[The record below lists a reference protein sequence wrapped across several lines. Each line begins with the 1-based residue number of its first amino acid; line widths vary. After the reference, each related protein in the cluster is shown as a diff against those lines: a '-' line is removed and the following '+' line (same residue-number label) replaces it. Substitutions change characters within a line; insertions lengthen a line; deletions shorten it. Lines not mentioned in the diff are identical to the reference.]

1 LRSEATARG
10 ALFAWT
16 GFSGVCPKRSRYPAN
31 AMVRIATL
39 LLHLFVAEVG
49 SETVEVRGR
58 GTVDLKTFE
67 CRDIN
72 RSSLI
77 QRVCYD
83 RAQSYLIVGIKNVYD
98 QYCDLPP
105 PTFDSLMGA
114 PSMGQFFNRNI
125 RTAESGGAHDCAMHQ
140 GPN

>member
-1 LRSEATARG
+1 MIRAAS
-10 ALFAWT
+10 
-16 GFSGVCPKRSRYPAN
+16 
-31 AMVRIATL
+31 TL
-39 LLHLFVAEVG
+39 LLLWFIAEAG
-49 SETVEVRGR
+49 SETVDVRDR
-58 GTVDLKTFE
+58 GTVDLGTFE

-83 RAQSYLIVGIKNVYD
+83 RAQSYLIIDVKGVYD
-98 QYCDLPP
+98 LYCDVAA

-125 RTAESGGAHDCAMHQ
+125 RSSASGGRYECRARRM
-140 GPN
+140 PND

>member
-1 LRSEATARG
+1 
-10 ALFAWT
+10 
-16 GFSGVCPKRSRYPAN
+16 
-31 AMVRIATL
+31 MVRTATTL
-39 LLHLFVAEVG
+39 LLHLFTAEVG

-58 GTVDLKTFE
+58 GTVDLGTFE

-83 RAQSYLIVGIKNVYD
+83 KAKSYLIVSIKNVYS

-105 PTFDSLMGA
+105 PTFDGLMVA
-114 PSMGQFFNRNI
+114 PSMGQFFNQSIKR
-125 RTAESGGAHDCAMHQ
+125 AVSGSRYDCLIHRM
-140 GPN
+140 PND